1 MNPTSVLTSLLG
13 LLTNAPTYIKE
24 AEEVGEIAMA
34 EVKHVEDLLTNTDVG
49 KAINDK
55 FAKWFGHAIVT
66 TPAGSAVTVVPTST
80 TPPAK

>member
-1 MNPTSVLTSLLG
+1 MNPGSVLTSLLG

-24 AEEVGEIAMA
+24 AEAVGEVAYE
-34 EVKHVEDLLTNTDVG
+34 EVKHIEDLLTTTDVG
-49 KAINDK
+49 KMINDK

-80 TPPAK
+80 TPAAK